1 MENKEKEVIISVKNL
16 TKDYGR
22 NRGIFDIS
30 FDVYKGTVFG
40 YCGTNGSGKTTTLRH
55 IMGFLKPQK
64 GSVTVKGMDAWKD
77 ADEIKKIVDISPQES
92 AVALN
97 LTVKEN
103 LIFFQE
109 IYDKKDKEYLEFIIN
124 SLGLKEVM
132 NRRAKTLSGGY
143 QRRLSI
149 AIGLVSKPEILFLDE
164 PTLGL
169 DVISRRE
176 LWKIIEYFK
185 GKVTIILT
193 SHYLEEIEALCDK
206 VAIMS
211 KGNVLCEGTVEE
223 IKNIANEDSFE
234 EAFVKIVG
242 GQDEKDINIY

>member
-1 MENKEKEVIISVKNL
+1 MEIIRINELS
-16 TKDYGR
+16 KDYK
-22 NRGIFDIS
+22 
-30 FDVYKGTVFG
+30 DVRALNNVSLSIEEGSLYGLLGVKGA
-40 YCGTNGSGKTTTLRH
+40 GKTTLIKILSGLTTKTSGDA
-55 IMGFLKPQK
+55 I
-64 GSVTVKGMDAWKD
+64 VKGFNLSQM
-77 ADEIKKIVDISPQES
+77 DEIKKIVDISPQES

-109 IYDKKDKEYLEFIIN
+109 IYDKKDNEYLDFIIN

-149 AIGLVSKPEILFLDE
+149 AIGLISKPEILFLDE

-169 DVISRRE
+169 DVLSRRE

-185 GKVTIILT
+185 GKITIILT

-211 KGNVLCEGTVEE
+211 KGNILCEGTVEE
-223 IKNIANEDSFE
+223 IKNIANEESFE

-242 GQDEKDINIY
+242 GQNEKDINIY